1 MDRRYR
7 LTGFSD
13 FKRVRRTGKS
23 HAHPLVVLVACRNDR
38 PSSRI
43 AVTAGKTVGT
53 AVRRNRARRRLRAAM
68 RGLLPHV
75 ADGWDLILIARPG
88 VVEAAWPDVQRAV
101 EAVMR
106 RGGALPR
113 EIDDD

>member
-1 MDRRYR
+1 
-7 LTGFSD
+7 
-13 FKRVRRTGKS
+13 
-23 HAHPLVVLVACRNDR
+23 
-38 PSSRI
+38 
-43 AVTAGKTVGT
+43 
-53 AVRRNRARRRLRAAM
+53 M

-113 EIDDD
+113 EIDDE